1 MYQMK
6 FFRSHIFGTR
16 PLKEMKSTVLAS
28 PSSII
33 VASFAEGDEELVVL
47 VVLVDSLAFFAS
59 LAFWRLAH
67 SSCVEASWNLQA
79 LHFEHHV

>member
-6 FFRSHIFGTR
+6 FFMSHIFGIR
-16 PLKEMKSTVLAS
+16 SLKEMKSTVLVS
-28 PSSII
+28 SSSII
-33 VASFAEGDEELVVL
+33 VARFAEGDDELVEL
-47 VVLVDSLAFFAS
+47 VVLVDSFAFFAS

>member
-6 FFRSHIFGTR
+6 IFKSQIFWTR
-16 PLKEMKSTVLAS
+16 PLKEMKSMVLAS
-28 PSSII
+28 SSSII
-33 VASFAEGDEELVVL
+33 VASFAEGDEELVAL
-47 VVLVDSLAFFAS
+47 VVLVDSVGFFAL

-67 SSCVEASWNLQA
+67 SSCVKASWNLQA

>member
-6 FFRSHIFGTR
+6 FFMSHIFGIKS
-16 PLKEMKSTVLAS
+16 LKEMKSTVLVS
-28 PSSII
+28 SSII
-33 VASFAEGDEELVVL
+33 VASFAEGDEEFVEL
-47 VVLVDSLAFFAS
+47 VVLVDSFTFFAS

>member
-1 MYQMK
+1 
-6 FFRSHIFGTR
+6 
-16 PLKEMKSTVLAS
+16 MKSTVLVS
-28 PSSII
+28 SSSII
-33 VASFAEGDEELVVL
+33 VARFAEGDDELVEL
-47 VVLVDSLAFFAS
+47 VVLVDSFAFFSS